1 MYKPFNAFGRGITL
15 LRGLTI
21 TMVMNHL
28 LNGMILQVVKI
39 FTYGGFD
46 SPSPKEELLISTL
59 WESEYGCIISSPI
72 FFWGGANANKTQIKS
87 NKSDYIFTL
96 LIIRCIRI
104 YIYIYIYICTNEFGT
119 HISIQNPL
127 VGIAWF
133 FHLPPKQIMHVF
145 PSHMKTIRW
154 NHHAFFPG

>member
-59 WESEYGCIISSPI
+59 
-72 FFWGGANANKTQIKS
+72 
-87 NKSDYIFTL
+87 
-96 LIIRCIRI
+96 
-104 YIYIYIYICTNEFGT
+104 
-119 HISIQNPL
+119 
-127 VGIAWF
+127 
-133 FHLPPKQIMHVF
+133 
-145 PSHMKTIRW
+145 
-154 NHHAFFPG
+154 